1 VSAAIPPPADATCD
15 GGDLDCGSGLLLII
29 REAMAPLAPGGVL
42 EVRSREASVR
52 VDLPAWCRLVGHAL
66 EQERE
71 GSGGSRSFFLRKNP
85 AAAENPLAQDLR
97 RAQDFSWSVRV
108 RAREPM
114 RAEVFARN
122 HSFTIGQPA
131 SFDTRDPAP
140 SAIEHLLGA
149 LAADLAVGLRWRAS
163 RRGVEIRELEVNL
176 KASSRNILVYLGME
190 ETGDPGLAAISGRMF
205 VDTDADEALLTEIW
219 QDTLARSPIAATLLR
234 GAALPIELR
243 RA

>member
-1 VSAAIPPPADATCD
+1 MADPAPPPPDAVCD

-29 REAMAPLAPGGVL
+29 REAMTPLAPGGVL

-52 VDLPAWCRLVGHAL
+52 ADLPAWCRLVGHVI
-66 EQERE
+66 EHE
-71 GSGGSRSFFLRKNP
+71 GPGTGASHSFFLRKN
-85 AAAENPLAQDLR
+85 AAAAGNSLEQDLR
-97 RAQDFSWSVRV
+97 SAKDFSWSVRV

-114 RAEVFARN
+114 RAEAYARN

-131 SFDTRDPAP
+131 SFDTKDAAP
-140 SAIEHLLGA
+140 SAVEYLLAA

-176 KASSRNILVYLGME
+176 KAASRNILVYLGVE
-190 ETGDPGLAAISGRMF
+190 EAGDSGLAAISGRMF
-205 VDTDADEALLTEIW
+205 VDTDADDALLEELW
-219 QDTLARSPIAATLLR
+219 RDTLARSPLAATLLR
-234 GAALPIELR
+234 GTPLPIELR